1 MGGLAGCSRHADE
14 AKATAV
20 RLRSDGSGALP
31 ANVVVVRVDGPVEDL
46 TDREMALLRLL
57 PGDLTQRELGDAL
70 HMSFNT
76 VKTYNRQIYRKLGVS
91 SRDDAVAA
99 ARAAG
104 LL

>member
-1 MGGLAGCSRHADE
+1 
-14 AKATAV
+14 
-20 RLRSDGSGALP
+20 
-31 ANVVVVRVDGPVEDL
+31 
-46 TDREMALLRLL
+46 
-57 PGDLTQRELGDAL
+57 
-70 HMSFNT
+70 MSFNT

>member
-1 MGGLAGCSRHADE
+1 VPDILAERIAVARRQLRLQQQPSADGRFE
-14 AKATAV
+14 A
-20 RLRSDGSGALP
+20 
-31 ANVVVVRVDGPVEDL
+31 PVEAL
-46 TDREMALLRLL
+46 TDREIALLRLL
-57 PGDLTQRELGDAL
+57 LGELTQRELGNTR

-76 VKTYNRQIYRKLGVS
+76 VKTYNRQIYRKRGVS